1 MYNINLKTILIY
13 FSQRNKYSMSS
24 LPKGFFEFA
33 KLKNQI
39 FVSLFPIYKAG
50 RSYKKISS
58 FPMIFLE

>member
-33 KLKNQI
+33 KLKNQT
-39 FVSLFPIYKAG
+39 FVDS
-50 RSYKKISS
+50 SS
-58 FPMIFLE
+58 FRRKDAKIQKINDKNKGFL